1 MASPVTPAAAQEAIP
16 SLLLPACS
24 ELNKAMEVQPLLRQ
38 RLVSYL
44 LDSNGEINTDF
55 ATDLCTKLEAMDCFG
70 TTSTTSTSTSTTT
83 ATTTAAPASMEVVWY
98 YGVNSMP
105 APNGY
110 SLVDIQIWG
119 GGGGG
124 GSAARDPAF
133 LYLPPPYFWQLK
145 AGGGGGEFRTITNYP
160 VTPGDDIDGTVG
172 DGGTGSTYVYTR
184 GNSGAASSV
193 TKNGAPVGTA
203 NGGGGG
209 LNGQI
214 PYVLPATCNS
224 ASYGGTV
231 GAGGSGGSGG
241 VGVNGSNGT
250 QGNECGIGGFGGNA
264 GYVVSGNPG
273 KGGNGSD
280 LTSPGSSG
288 GNGTVGRI
296 RLVFH
301 N

>member
-24 ELNKAMEVQPLLRQ
+24 ELNKAMEVQPLLRS
-38 RLVSYL
+38 RLVAYL
-44 LDSNGEINTDF
+44 LDANGEINTDF
-55 ATDLCTKLEAMDCFG
+55 ATDLCARLEAMDCFG
-70 TTSTTSTSTSTTT
+70 TTSTTSTSTGTTT

-124 GSAARDPAF
+124 GSAARSPASP
-133 LYLPPPYFWQLK
+133 YAPPPYYWELK

-203 NGGGGG
+203 NGGAGG
-209 LNGQI
+209 LNAVST
-214 PYVLPATCNS
+214 YVPPATCN
-224 ASYGGTV
+224 AATYGGSP
-231 GAGGSGGSGG
+231 GAGGNGGSGG
-241 VGVNGSNGT
+241 VGVNGVNGT
-250 QGNECGIGGFGGNA
+250 QGNQCGTGGLGGDA

-273 KGGNGSD
+273 KGGHGND
-280 LTSPGSSG
+280 NRAPGTSG